1 MFKNIV
7 FGLVLFHREVMLLES
22 MYFMFHAIVQSM
34 INYLSIQSSLSSQL
48 TQAYFSQ
55 KL

>member
-7 FGLVLFHREVMLLES
+7 FELVLFHREVILLES

-34 INYLSIQSSLSSQL
+34 IGATIEYVRHSKV
-48 TQAYFSQ
+48 FF
-55 KL
+55 